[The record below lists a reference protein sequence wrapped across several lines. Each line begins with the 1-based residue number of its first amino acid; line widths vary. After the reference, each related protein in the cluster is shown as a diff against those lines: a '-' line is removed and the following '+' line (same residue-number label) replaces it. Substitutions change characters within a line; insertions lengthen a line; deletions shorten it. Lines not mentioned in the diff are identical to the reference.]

1 MCGAEPVSIN
11 IVYEQ
16 LRAGRGGG
24 ELPQAGLAD
33 GANKTR
39 SRSPQHPGL
48 ALPSV
53 SHAHSVPNRAA
64 ASHRALK
71 HASPGRRVSTRAWE
85 PSWGAHTRRCSC
97 PGSAPHTATAPS
109 PRGTQAAAPGQGP
122 ATPGAARPAARAERR
137 AESAGLLSAPPRP
150 EPLPSPPSTLAVPPE
165 GQPTGRG
172 ELEASFGTCHLLRGT
187 GPSTRCWRNTAPQP
201 PGLAAGTREGCAG
214 PGVRTQEGPAGCHPG
229 WVGTPPL
236 RRLDAGSL
244 PAGKSCCKNFCVPGP
259 WGAPF
264 PFSQSEPGSR

>member
-1 MCGAEPVSIN
+1 M
-11 IVYEQ
+11 
-16 LRAGRGGG
+16 
-24 ELPQAGLAD
+24 
-33 GANKTR
+33 
-39 SRSPQHPGL
+39 
-48 ALPSV
+48 
-53 SHAHSVPNRAA
+53 
-64 ASHRALK
+64 
-71 HASPGRRVSTRAWE
+71 STRAWE

-109 PRGTQAAAPGQGP
+109 PRGHKQQRRPGPSHPGGSP
-122 ATPGAARPAARAERR
+122 AGRTRR
-137 AESAGLLSAPPRP
+137 AESGERRPPLRPAAP
-150 EPLPSPPSTLAVPPE
+150 EPLPSPPSILAVPPE